1 MNNLEIPTWIRV
13 GLLVIIGAILWFM
26 IEPLYEL
33 RRVFLIIAYL
43 EMMAIAM
50 SSMAL
55 FFYTKFNFLRA
66 IALGTDNKLSENE
79 RIAVLN
85 VIGYVFL
92 GVHILVGLAF
102 YITQFADKQ

>member
-13 GLLVIIGAILWFM
+13 SLLILAGAILWFF

-33 RRVFLIIAYL
+33 RRVFMIIAYL
-43 EMMAIAM
+43 ELMAIAM

-66 IALGTDNKLSENE
+66 VALGEDNKLNEKE
-79 RIAVLN
+79 RIAILN

-92 GVHILVGLAF
+92 GVHILVGLTF

>member
-13 GLLVIIGAILWFM
+13 SLLILAGAVLWFL

-33 RRVFLIIAYL
+33 RRVFMIIAYMEL
-43 EMMAIAM
+43 MAIAM

-66 IALGTDNKLSENE
+66 MALGEDNQLSENE

-85 VIGYVFL
+85 VVGKIFI
-92 GVHILVGLAF
+92 GVHILVGLTF
-102 YITQFADKQ
+102 YIIQFADKQ